1 MKITFYKYTGERN
14 RLNKTLTNGATMD
27 GNFTQA
33 YYRNTPRLKIVSETD
48 FDYNYCYIEDSNRYY
63 FIDSVM
69 VTRNNFYEC
78 TMTLDVLMTYKN
90 DILKLSGT
98 VTRSTNFNYLDGNSI
113 PQTSKT
119 NQKQYVFKTTAGDEY
134 YDDKDYFFNEALTL
148 LVGVGSV

>member
-14 RLNKTLTNGATMD
+14 RLNKTLTDGVTMD

-48 FDYNYCYIEDSNRYY
+48 FDYNYCYIEDSKRYY

-78 TMTLDVLMTYKN
+78 TMTIDVLMTHKD

-98 VTRSTNFNYLDGNSI
+98 VTRSTNFNYLDGNNI

-119 NQKQYVFKTTAGDEY
+119 KTKTYKLYNTATVSWENHELFSDSEY
-134 YDDKDYFFNEALTL
+134 L
-148 LVGVGSV
+148 LIGVGNNV